1 MGRGQFD
8 DSAAR
13 ESWQMW
19 EVEGFLSFSSR
30 PPSRFCSPSPHC
42 LFVAMVQ
49 ICRKWR
55 LLSSSTDMML
65 RASDSLQVTATWS
78 ICEQLLQRLQAA
90 GWNPLNRHLPNITA
104 NINTAHPH
112 HGLRIWTVHANA
124 CTRGDA
130 ITVPTAH
137 LFYGSPLHQG
147 LCTWY
152 GGRRG
157 MMMGYLSDWI
167 SGFKLRSDLWT
178 VAHQGW
184 SGRSKLCSD
193 VDEWQWHYQ
202 KRHV

>member
-1 MGRGQFD
+1 
-8 DSAAR
+8 
-13 ESWQMW
+13 
-19 EVEGFLSFSSR
+19 
-30 PPSRFCSPSPHC
+30 
-42 LFVAMVQ
+42 MVQ

-55 LLSSSTDMML
+55 LLSSSADMML

-112 HGLRIWTVHANA
+112 HGPRIRTAHMNA

-157 MMMGYLSDWI
+157 MMMMGYLSDWI

-178 VAHQGW
+178 FAHQGW
-184 SGRSKLCSD
+184 SGRSRLCSN
-193 VDEWQWHYQ
+193 VDKWQWHHQ
-202 KRHV
+202 KWHFIFILRMSSNKICNFINVLMQFHCWGYWNLQLLHHYLGLNSSL